1 MPETP
6 GPDELLDT
14 IAWQRQTIGELMREK
29 YEPIAVVGAGIRFPG
44 GNENLDEFAAFL
56 REGRSGIRPIPP
68 DRWDVDAFAKRGE
81 DDAGKVQTAA
91 GGFLDQIDQFDA
103 QFFNI
108 SPQEAQWVDP
118 QQRLLLEATW
128 EALEN
133 ANINPATLRH
143 GNGGVYVGASS
154 IDYALELDSLPYE
167 QLHGHL
173 ASGITFYP
181 MSGRLSYFLGW
192 RGPSVS
198 VDTACASS
206 LTALHLA
213 VQGLRRGECDIAVA
227 AAVNC
232 LHHPR
237 IFVIFSEGN
246 MLAPD
251 GRCKTFDDS
260 ADGYA
265 RAEGCGAIL
274 LKRLSDAERDG
285 DPILAVV
292 RGTAIRQDGES
303 AGLTV
308 PNGTAQEIVIKAA
321 LDNAMLTP
329 ADIQYVEA
337 HGTGTPL
344 GDPIEMGAICDV
356 FADSHTKADP
366 VRVASLK
373 TNVGHMEPAAGLG
386 GVVKTILQMRDGLI
400 YPHLNFRNPSG
411 RIPWD
416 RYPVAVPTECTPWV
430 ADTRRAVINSF
441 GFAGAI
447 AAAVLEQA
455 PPVAA
460 APPAPVEEAGHVFTL
475 SAKSRR
481 ALGLQLERYR
491 AYLADGPEVPLGD
504 LCYTGNVAR
513 SHFTHRVAGVVHDRD
528 ELAALL
534 ARHAEQVARPA
545 AKGGG
550 DIRKVAFLF
559 TGQGS
564 QYAGMGGTLY
574 RDYPVFR
581 EHVDECDRLFAPL
594 LGCSIRE
601 LMLASTAE
609 DLGQTRYTQPA
620 LFTLEYALAKLW
632 LSFGVRPNALIGHSI
647 GEVVAAAVAGVFS
660 LPDAVT
666 LVATR
671 GRLMQSVTA
680 PGGMLAVPAPAE
692 DVEPLLAGY
701 PDLALAAVNSPQQC
715 VVSGGRAS
723 LAAVGTLLAGRGLRG
738 KELPVSHA
746 FHSPLMAEVYGEFR
760 AALAGITFREPRL
773 TVISNLT
780 GEMARPA
787 ELRDPEYWVRH
798 IGAPVNFLAGMR
810 TLERRGRHAFVEV
823 GPSTA
828 LTSLARQCVT
838 AADHRWLSSV
848 NPKDER
854 GSTIRAA
861 VAQLYAT
868 GTALSWTDFH
878 AGRPHRWVAL
888 PTYAFDRKRYWL
900 PLKGRRHA
908 VGGAAG
914 TGAAAH
920 PLLGAE
926 VSTPEQAA
934 AGVREFAARPT
945 ADAPAY
951 LADHVAMGQ
960 VVFPGTGYVEV
971 LLALQDAVY
980 GETRR
985 PILDVRFR
993 EALFLPAERAVE
1005 LRTRLTPQDDGGA
1018 AVEILSRADGVER
1031 QHATAR
1037 LGPDAELVMTL
1048 SETGQRLRMLAAAPD
1063 APGERYSPEDVYAA
1077 YSGAGLDY
1085 GPEFRRVQWVTRH
1098 GADLAVG
1105 DVRGLP
1111 AGPVEHQPPALV
1123 DAAMHVLAALADDGN
1138 SYLPVRIS
1146 SFRSYKKPKAATL
1159 RAVLETVPPDSE
1171 EVDLSANVILLEGD
1185 QPVFELRGLGLKRVA
1200 DSIAGARRHFF
1211 HELRWLKRSL
1221 PPQPAGAAKHVLVL
1235 NGADLAEVP
1244 PQVRV
1249 SVAGTAQEAAAILRS
1264 EAVTDLAWC
1273 WRAGGRP
1280 VTAPGLRAE
1289 CERNYR
1295 DLLDLLAVL
1304 PAAGFGRNQRLW
1316 LVTER
1321 ALHLPGDEPG
1331 TGAQLAAATLWGFGH
1346 SLLNEYPAYRATLV
1360 DCDGDP
1366 GALFAE
1372 WQGRDSGEFQVAY
1385 RGGLRRVRR
1394 LVGSDPLAT
1403 RDSPVELAIREY
1415 GQFANIKPVP
1425 VADVPPT
1432 GDEIQ
1437 VQVAAAGLN
1446 FKDVLNALGLLS
1458 EFGDQ
1463 PLGFECAGTV
1473 RAAGPDA
1480 AFAVGDEVVVNYLG
1494 CMKQRITVPSAVAA
1508 AKPPNLTM
1516 VQAAGVAS
1524 VYVTAYYALHRL
1536 AGMKAGDRVLVHAA
1550 AGGVGQ
1556 AAVHLA
1562 KLAGAEVYA
1571 TASPHKWPLLRS
1583 QGVAHVMNSRTLDF
1597 ADEID
1602 RVTDCTGVDIVLN
1615 SLSKDYI
1622 AAGMRCLAPGGRFVE
1637 LGKVGAW
1644 TPEQVHAVRPD
1655 VTYHNFDLSELPA
1668 EQLIPLNQEIM
1679 RTTMTLV
1686 AAGALPPIAC
1696 TAYTLDEVGE
1706 AFGVLSRGANIGKL
1720 VLAFTDEHAPPARDV
1735 TIDADHTYLV
1745 TGGLGA
1751 LGLVTAEKLV
1761 DLGARHVAL
1770 VSRRGE
1776 PAADAAGV
1784 LERLA
1789 GRAHV
1794 SVHTADVAEPADVA
1808 RLVGALAD
1816 GPPVGGIVHA
1826 AGTVDDMPVSALT
1839 WEALDGVFAAKVY
1852 GGWLLHEAAASFP
1865 ELAFFVGYSSGGSV
1879 IGPPTQSNYAAA
1891 NAFLDQLMVW
1901 RAARGLP
1908 GLAINWGPWA
1918 EVGMS
1923 ARLPEQMMRRWDDE
1937 GIRLFTPAKGTRA
1950 MVSLLGRPVAQVT
1963 AGECDWDLFTAARP
1977 VDNALYQQVL
1987 RGGGAGRGLDL
1998 DALLAQPER
2007 ERSASID
2014 EFVRGKVAD
2023 VLHIDDVDGVDSRT
2037 EFVQLGLDSL
2047 VAVEL
2052 KNALESAFR
2061 IPLPASIAFDCPSPG
2076 QLAEFIE
2083 VQLFADR
2090 AA

>member
-1 MPETP
+1 MSSSGHPARGGPAMPAEQ
-6 GPDELLDT
+6 GREELLDT
-14 IAWQRQTIGELMREK
+14 SEAQRRTIGALLKDKR
-29 YEPIAVVGAGIRFPG
+29 EPIAILGAGIRFPG

-68 DRWDVDAFAKRGE
+68 DRWDVDAFGG
-81 DDAGKVQTAA
+81 DGAGKVRTVA

-206 LTALHLA
+206 LNALHLA

-534 ARHAEQVARPA
+534 ARHAEQVA
-545 AKGGG
+545 
-550 DIRKVAFLF
+550 
-559 TGQGS
+559 
-564 QYAGMGGTLY
+564 
-574 RDYPVFR
+574 
-581 EHVDECDRLFAPL
+581 
-594 LGCSIRE
+594 
-601 LMLASTAE
+601 
-609 DLGQTRYTQPA
+609 
-620 LFTLEYALAKLW
+620 
-632 LSFGVRPNALIGHSI
+632 
-647 GEVVAAAVAGVFS
+647 AAVAGVFS

-838 AADHRWLSSV
+838 AATTAGCPASTPRTSGAARSG
-848 NPKDER
+848 PR
-854 GSTIRAA
+854 SPSCTPPAPRCPGPTSTPAGRTAGSRCPPTPSTAS
-861 VAQLYAT
+861 AT
-868 GTALSWTDFH
+868 GC
-878 AGRPHRWVAL
+878 R
-888 PTYAFDRKRYWL
+888 
-900 PLKGRRHA
+900 
-908 VGGAAG
+908 
-914 TGAAAH
+914 
-920 PLLGAE
+920 
-926 VSTPEQAA
+926 
-934 AGVREFAARPT
+934 
-945 ADAPAY
+945 
-951 LADHVAMGQ
+951 
-960 VVFPGTGYVEV
+960 
-971 LLALQDAVY
+971 
-980 GETRR
+980 
-985 PILDVRFR
+985 
-993 EALFLPAERAVE
+993 
-1005 LRTRLTPQDDGGA
+1005 
-1018 AVEILSRADGVER
+1018 
-1031 QHATAR
+1031 
-1037 LGPDAELVMTL
+1037 
-1048 SETGQRLRMLAAAPD
+1048 
-1063 APGERYSPEDVYAA
+1063 
-1077 YSGAGLDY
+1077 
-1085 GPEFRRVQWVTRH
+1085 
-1098 GADLAVG
+1098 
-1105 DVRGLP
+1105 
-1111 AGPVEHQPPALV
+1111 
-1123 DAAMHVLAALADDGN
+1123 
-1138 SYLPVRIS
+1138 
-1146 SFRSYKKPKAATL
+1146 
-1159 RAVLETVPPDSE
+1159 
-1171 EVDLSANVILLEGD
+1171 
-1185 QPVFELRGLGLKRVA
+1185 
-1200 DSIAGARRHFF
+1200 
-1211 HELRWLKRSL
+1211 
-1221 PPQPAGAAKHVLVL
+1221 
-1235 NGADLAEVP
+1235 
-1244 PQVRV
+1244 
-1249 SVAGTAQEAAAILRS
+1249 
-1264 EAVTDLAWC
+1264 
-1273 WRAGGRP
+1273 
-1280 VTAPGLRAE
+1280 
-1289 CERNYR
+1289 
-1295 DLLDLLAVL
+1295 
-1304 PAAGFGRNQRLW
+1304 
-1316 LVTER
+1316 
-1321 ALHLPGDEPG
+1321 
-1331 TGAQLAAATLWGFGH
+1331 
-1346 SLLNEYPAYRATLV
+1346 
-1360 DCDGDP
+1360 
-1366 GALFAE
+1366 
-1372 WQGRDSGEFQVAY
+1372 
-1385 RGGLRRVRR
+1385 
-1394 LVGSDPLAT
+1394 
-1403 RDSPVELAIREY
+1403 
-1415 GQFANIKPVP
+1415 
-1425 VADVPPT
+1425 
-1432 GDEIQ
+1432 
-1437 VQVAAAGLN
+1437 
-1446 FKDVLNALGLLS
+1446 
-1458 EFGDQ
+1458 
-1463 PLGFECAGTV
+1463 
-1473 RAAGPDA
+1473 
-1480 AFAVGDEVVVNYLG
+1480 
-1494 CMKQRITVPSAVAA
+1494 
-1508 AKPPNLTM
+1508 
-1516 VQAAGVAS
+1516 
-1524 VYVTAYYALHRL
+1524 
-1536 AGMKAGDRVLVHAA
+1536 
-1550 AGGVGQ
+1550 
-1556 AAVHLA
+1556 
-1562 KLAGAEVYA
+1562 
-1571 TASPHKWPLLRS
+1571 
-1583 QGVAHVMNSRTLDF
+1583 
-1597 ADEID
+1597 
-1602 RVTDCTGVDIVLN
+1602 
-1615 SLSKDYI
+1615 
-1622 AAGMRCLAPGGRFVE
+1622 
-1637 LGKVGAW
+1637 
-1644 TPEQVHAVRPD
+1644 
-1655 VTYHNFDLSELPA
+1655 
-1668 EQLIPLNQEIM
+1668 
-1679 RTTMTLV
+1679 
-1686 AAGALPPIAC
+1686 
-1696 TAYTLDEVGE
+1696 
-1706 AFGVLSRGANIGKL
+1706 
-1720 VLAFTDEHAPPARDV
+1720 
-1735 TIDADHTYLV
+1735 
-1745 TGGLGA
+1745 
-1751 LGLVTAEKLV
+1751 
-1761 DLGARHVAL
+1761 
-1770 VSRRGE
+1770 
-1776 PAADAAGV
+1776 
-1784 LERLA
+1784 
-1789 GRAHV
+1789 
-1794 SVHTADVAEPADVA
+1794 
-1808 RLVGALAD
+1808 
-1816 GPPVGGIVHA
+1816 
-1826 AGTVDDMPVSALT
+1826 
-1839 WEALDGVFAAKVY
+1839 
-1852 GGWLLHEAAASFP
+1852 
-1865 ELAFFVGYSSGGSV
+1865 
-1879 IGPPTQSNYAAA
+1879 
-1891 NAFLDQLMVW
+1891 
-1901 RAARGLP
+1901 
-1908 GLAINWGPWA
+1908 
-1918 EVGMS
+1918 
-1923 ARLPEQMMRRWDDE
+1923 
-1937 GIRLFTPAKGTRA
+1937 
-1950 MVSLLGRPVAQVT
+1950 
-1963 AGECDWDLFTAARP
+1963 
-1977 VDNALYQQVL
+1977 
-1987 RGGGAGRGLDL
+1987 
-1998 DALLAQPER
+1998 
-2007 ERSASID
+2007 
-2014 EFVRGKVAD
+2014 
-2023 VLHIDDVDGVDSRT
+2023 
-2037 EFVQLGLDSL
+2037 
-2047 VAVEL
+2047 
-2052 KNALESAFR
+2052 
-2061 IPLPASIAFDCPSPG
+2061 
-2076 QLAEFIE
+2076 
-2083 VQLFADR
+2083 
-2090 AA
+2090 